1 MRETKRNDF
10 RYIDKERDI
19 YKQIFT
25 YSVIPILVH
34 DMEMNILNAND
45 SAVELFGFNY
55 DELLKKKVS
64 ELHTLDEQQHS
75 TEVLKSMRQENRLSV
90 ETSFKRKDGSVFMAE
105 ATPCKYII
113 DQEPIIHVFIQDI
126 TERKLAERQ
135 LLESSLALEA
145 EVAKVKR
152 YTKEIEIKNKE
163 LEDFSYVAAHDL
175 KAPITNLSILS
186 DMVGAEMTPDQHK
199 SPVFI
204 NLRKNID
211 QIHNKVFALNDVIN
225 FKATLDYESEELGF
239 QNIFEE
245 VTIGISEQF
254 KNETIDIETDFSE
267 CPEIKY
273 PKIHL
278 KSILQNL
285 LTNAIK
291 FKDPDRKL
299 KIQLKTSRK
308 QDNVCLLIKDNGLGF
323 EASKYKDKIYKL
335 FKRLHIHVEGMGVG
349 MYIVKSIVDS
359 HGGKIDVTSKPKEG
373 TEFTI
378 YLNNVGL

>member
-152 YTKEIEIKNKE
+152 YTKEIEVKNKE